1 MLLIGTY
8 TFAFMVSE
16 SESPISV
23 GYRKLVMGVRW
34 TKRIT
39 QMNTILS
46 MTNLTYNNLNLKALD
61 FRTDMI

>member
-46 MTNLTYNNLNLKALD
+46 MTNLT
-61 FRTDMI
+61 